1 MSVLDWG
8 IVAVYLAAMVAVGVA
23 LARRQRSA
31 DDYFR
36 AGRRV
41 PAWAAAL
48 AIVATS
54 VSAATFLGAPED
66 AYNGNLTYLA
76 VNIGQALA
84 VVIVAVFFI
93 PAFYRANVTT
103 VYQLLARAQG
113 TGAQRACSGAF
124 MFGRLFASGA
134 RLYIA
139 AIPVSLI
146 AFGDLSS
153 THIAM
158 SIAIV
163 AAVSIVYTLLG
174 GLEAVVW
181 TEAPQALIFIGAAVV
196 LIVLLLTRIDASI
209 PEIVAAL
216 GESRAADGSSKLTL
230 IDARTDPAL
239 PFTLWSALI
248 GFTLFNLAVYGAD
261 QDLAQRML
269 SCRNALQ
276 GAKSAVL
283 SMFIGFGVA
292 ALFLVIGLLLFIF
305 YTRPD
310 LAGAA
315 HARPADSRQ
324 VILDFILTECPSGV
338 RGLMMAGVFAAAMS
352 SLASSLTSL
361 SSTAICD
368 YYRPL
373 APGRSEAHYVRA
385 SRAAVVIW
393 GCVLTAVAVV
403 CMEWQKRSGQGL
415 LTFAIGVMIFAYA
428 GILGVFLTAIFTRRG
443 NSISAAL
450 ALVAGAAAVFL
461 AQRPHLI
468 RLPELLGEPDLRF
481 SLGWWMLAGT
491 TASFLV
497 CVAGRRAPQAEPSP

>member
-1 MSVLDWG
+1 MTILDWS
-8 IVAVYLAAMVAVGVA
+8 IVGLYLIGMVAVGA
-23 LARRQRSA
+23 WLTKRQRSS

-66 AYNGNLTYLA
+66 AYNGNLTYLS

-84 VVIVAVFFI
+84 VVIVAIFFI

-103 VYQLLARAQG
+103 VYQLLARSHG
-113 TGAQRACSGAF
+113 TGAQRASSGVF
-124 MFGRLFASGA
+124 MLGRLIASGA

-146 AFGDLSS
+146 AFGDLSQP
-153 THIAM
+153 HMVI

-163 AAVSIVYTLLG
+163 SIVSIAYTLMG
-174 GLEAVVW
+174 GVEAVVW
-181 TEAPQALIFIGAAVV
+181 TEVPQALIFIAAAGT
-196 LIVLLLTRIDASI
+196 LIVLLLSRIDAPAS
-209 PEIVAAL
+209 EIIAAL
-216 GESRAADGSSKLTL
+216 AESTASDGSSKLTF
-230 IDARTDPAL
+230 IDTRADPAL
-239 PFTLWSALI
+239 PFTIWSSVI

-269 SCRNALQ
+269 SCRNAFQ
-276 GAKSAVL
+276 GAKSAVM
-283 SMFIGFGVA
+283 SMIIGFGVA
-292 ALFLVIGLLLFIF
+292 ALFLIIGLLLFTY

-310 LAGAA
+310 LSGAA
-315 HARPADSRQ
+315 HTRPADSRQ
-324 VILDFILTECPSGV
+324 VILDFILTECPTGV
-338 RGLMMAGVFAAAMS
+338 RGLMIAGVFAAAMS

-373 APGRSEAHYVRA
+373 ARGRSEAHYVRA
-385 SRAAVVIW
+385 SRLAVVAW
-393 GCVLTAVAVV
+393 GLILTAVAVV
-403 CMEWQKRSGQGL
+403 CMVWQQRSGQGL

-428 GILGVFLTAIFTRRG
+428 GILGVFLAAIFTRRG
-443 NSISAAL
+443 NALSATL
-450 ALVAGAAAVFL
+450 ALVAGAGAVFL
-461 AQRPHLI
+461 AQRPGLI
-468 RLPELLGEPDLRF
+468 GLEDLKL

-491 TASFLV
+491 AASFLV
-497 CVAGRRAPQAEPSP
+497 CITGKRTPQPEPSP